1 MAYLQR
7 AKRRAAKV
15 AAAAKLLEAGFKP
28 QHSAQPSSS
37 SGVDVTAKAVVNAG
51 AAGSNARHAVTEDGN
66 SNKAGSCPPLK
77 GSGTSTTIAAEQ
89 SAC

>member
-1 MAYLQR
+1 MANRQR

-15 AAAAKLLEAGFKP
+15 AAKAAKLLDAGFKP

-51 AAGSNARHAVTEDGN
+51 AAASNATGA
-66 SNKAGSCPPLK
+66 CPDNR
-77 GSGTSTTIAAEQ
+77 
-89 SAC
+89 